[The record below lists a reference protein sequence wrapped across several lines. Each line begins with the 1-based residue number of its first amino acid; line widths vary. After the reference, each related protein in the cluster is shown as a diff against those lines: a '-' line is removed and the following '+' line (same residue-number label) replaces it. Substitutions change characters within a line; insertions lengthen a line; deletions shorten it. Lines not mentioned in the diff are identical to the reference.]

1 MPIAD
6 LLRTPLIALPLRNV
20 SFGIYSLGSAVSLT
34 GMWMERIAV
43 GWLTWQLTES
53 GFWLGVVA
61 FADFFPVIL
70 IAPIAGA
77 AADRWDRLQVVRVSQ
92 FVLLLQATVLF
103 AATASGHVTVGL
115 IVVLMTIHGIVVAF
129 NQPARLALVPSLVPR
144 ADLGAAVA
152 INSVIFNLARFVG
165 PIFAGLAILWSGV
178 ATAFAANALSY
189 LVFMAALARVRIAPD
204 EAVPATPRSFFAEIG
219 DGLRYTV
226 THPVIGALFALLIA
240 IGIGGRPLTE
250 LLPGLADDVFHAG
263 AAGLSIL
270 ASSVGAGAIVG
281 GLWLGHRA
289 SSSDMMAIT
298 LATTLGQALS
308 AIAIIA
314 TDRLWFAVPAVVAY
328 GFCVSVAGI
337 ASQTL
342 VQLAS
347 DRNMRGRVMSLYGL
361 IFRGGPS
368 IGALGAGILS
378 LQLGLRWPIAIGA
391 ALLTMAWLWT
401 CLIRRRIASHL
412 AAPPDTSGETV
423 RAMPETPAPPHA

>member
-1 MPIAD
+1 MLDDA
-6 LLRTPLIALPLRNV
+6 
-20 SFGIYSLGSAVSLT
+20 
-34 GMWMERIAV
+34 
-43 GWLTWQLTES
+43 
-53 GFWLGVVA
+53 
-61 FADFFPVIL
+61 
-70 IAPIAGA
+70 
-77 AADRWDRLQVVRVSQ
+77 
-92 FVLLLQATVLF
+92 
-103 AATASGHVTVGL
+103 
-115 IVVLMTIHGIVVAF
+115 
-129 NQPARLALVPSLVPR
+129 
-144 ADLGAAVA
+144 
-152 INSVIFNLARFVG
+152 
-165 PIFAGLAILWSGV
+165 
-178 ATAFAANALSY
+178 
-189 LVFMAALARVRIAPD
+189 
-204 EAVPATPRSFFAEIG
+204 AEIG
-219 DGLRYTV
+219 DGIRYTV

-250 LLPGLADDVFHAG
+250 LLPGLADEVFHAG

-281 GLWLGHRA
+281 GMWLGHRA
-289 SSSDMMAIT
+289 HSSDMMAIT

-368 IGALGAGILS
+368 IGALSAGILS

-391 ALLTMAWLWT
+391 ALLAMAWLWT

-412 AAPPDTSGETV
+412 AAPPDSSGEAA
-423 RAMPETPAPPHA
+423 RAMPETPAPPRA